1 MLFLQFWESS
11 LTFVLLIFYAQKY
24 DYHSVMHYSAFAG
37 IKEGAGPSMT
47 PLKDGVTVD
56 ELGSRVGMSPID
68 IEELNA
74 VYG

>member
-1 MLFLQFWESS
+1 
-11 LTFVLLIFYAQKY
+11 
-24 DYHSVMHYSAFAG
+24 MHYSAFAG